1 MLGKNQSKDN
11 CTNKYFHHPSLD
23 PLCFRICF
31 STSQIQTHDGWVQS
45 LNATAVLYYFPK
57 LSEGSIFEVVILLW
71 SLTPLQLFR
80 EFYFRDTTCRGKLIL
95 ALICWWEE
103 LSRDKVLLRTNFLL
117 HNFLISSMIISHQ
130 KLIRGWNA
138 LVQRSQ
144 TRAAVVA
151 KRLRTRIA
159 IQRLWVWLPHG
170 FSFFI
175 VNSSTNVCEEMHL
188 CRVFS

>member
-1 MLGKNQSKDN
+1 MS
-11 CTNKYFHHPSLD
+11 YFHNPGLN
-23 PLCFRICF
+23 PLCFYISFFLSVRFEPRTAEYEAGTPPLCFTISEKIC
-31 STSQIQTHDGWVQS
+31 V
-45 LNATAVLYYFPK
+45 
-57 LSEGSIFEVVILLW
+57 GSIFEVVILLW

-80 EFYFRDTTCRGKLIL
+80 DFILETPRVGGKLIL

-130 KLIRGWNA
+130 KLIRSWNA
-138 LVQRSQ
+138 MVQRSQ

-170 FSFFI
+170 FSFYI
-175 VNSSTNVCEEMHL
+175 A
-188 CRVFS
+188 